1 MGAKRGLRRL
11 FETTLAAG
19 ANPSEFQQL
28 LRSAPDMETPRW
40 ENTPRPGAAD
50 QRAGAPGGGTAGAGS
65 GAGGGR
71 GGGGAGPGGIPRPSR
86 QAATPA
92 PTEYSR
98 RQEYVSSDDD
108 ASGSEDDGY

>member
-50 QRAGAPGGGTAGAGS
+50 QRAAAPGGGTAGAGS

-71 GGGGAGPGGIPRPSR
+71 GGGAGPGGIPRPPR

>member
-71 GGGGAGPGGIPRPSR
+71 GGGAGPGGIPRPPR